1 MQHAINGVT
10 LSWRDKGTGD
20 AVLFIHGFPFRNT
33 MWAPQFDA
41 VPDGWRFIAP
51 DLRGFGT
58 SERGSALL
66 SIDLFADDIVG
77 LLDHLEIEQAVV
89 CGLSMGGYVALS
101 LVHRYPHRVRALI
114 LTATRA
120 SGDSEEAIQTR
131 RELALRA
138 RNEGA
143 NVVVASMLPKLL
155 SANTRMQH
163 PEIVEFVRNMM
174 ATTAPESMA
183 GALVAMAH
191 RQDHRENLQRIDVS
205 TMVVRGDQDEII
217 VREEMDLLARG
228 IRGAKYEVIPNVG
241 HMPNLEAPDVFN
253 QLLINFLQF
262 LPPAVR
268 ISDLSLKF

>member
-10 LSWRDKGTGD
+10 LSWRDKGKGD
-20 AVLFIHGFPFRNT
+20 AVVFIHGFPFRST

-77 LLDHLEIEQAVV
+77 LLDHLQIEQAVV
-89 CGLSMGGYVALS
+89 CGLSMGGYIALS
-101 LVHRYPHRVRALI
+101 LVHRYPHRVRALV
-114 LTATRA
+114 LAATRA
-120 SGDSEEAIQTR
+120 SADSEEAIQAR
-131 RELALRA
+131 RELALGA
-138 RNEGA
+138 RNQGA
-143 NVVVASMLPKLL
+143 QVVVDSMLPKLF
-155 SANTRMQH
+155 SANTKMQH

-174 ATTAPESMA
+174 ATTAPETMA
-183 GALVAMAH
+183 GSLIAMAH

-205 TMVVRGDQDEII
+205 TMIVRGDQDEII
-217 VREEMDLLARG
+217 AREEMDLLARG

-241 HMPNLEAPDVFN
+241 HMPNVEAPDVFN
-253 QLLINFLQF
+253 QLLLNFLQF

-268 ISDLSLKF
+268 IADVSLKF